1 MLITDSLIKS
11 VLLEAKV
18 SSSEDIILLEKSAK
32 AQDLDLYDYVL
43 ESNIL
48 PLQQLGQFIA
58 EKIGFPYVDLSHTKI
73 PIDILNVIPESV
85 ARKKYII
92 AFKKDEKGWH
102 VAASQPGDLSVV
114 NFIRKK
120 LGDKIVIY
128 YTTKKSLEEALS
140 SYSKD
145 IGTAFE
151 DVLAENIKSANK
163 SSKPAELSIIKIVD
177 TIIEYA
183 FKNKAS
189 DVHLEPESDHSLL
202 RFRIDGVLHDIVRLP
217 IKIHD
222 QLITRIKVMSNL
234 RIDTR
239 HIAQDGKIFK
249 KIYDKD
255 LNLRVS
261 IVPITRGEKVVLRL
275 LSEDGF
281 HLSLKELG
289 LSGES
294 LEKMQR
300 AYKKPYGMILAT
312 GPTGAGKTTSLYAIL
327 KDINTRDINIMTI
340 EDPVEFD
347 IENISQIQVNPKVGL
362 TFATGLRSIVRQ
374 DPDVIL
380 VGEIRDEETAKIA
393 VNSAMTGHLVLS
405 TLHTNDAAT
414 TVPRLL
420 DMGVEP
426 FLIASSVN
434 VVVGQRLVRRICEE
448 CRTSKQLSAKE
459 IEKLK
464 GVITFEE
471 MKKYLRVSNEGQS
484 VTAYYGKGCDVC
496 NNTGYRGRI
505 GIYEVLEV
513 NDEIRSAVISK
524 ANSGEI
530 AQIAIKSGMITMRQD
545 GLEKVSLGITT
556 VEELIRAIE
565 EYYAI

>member
-556 VEELIRAIE
+556 VEELVRAIE
-565 EYYAI
+565 E

>member
-48 PLQQLGQFIA
+48 PQQQLGQFIA
-58 EKIGFPYVDLSHTKI
+58 EKIGFPYVDLSHIKI

-434 VVVGQRLVRRICEE
+434 VIVGQRLVRRVCEE

-464 GVITFEE
+464 GVISFEE
-471 MKKYLRVSNEGQS
+471 MKKYLMVSNEGQS

-556 VEELIRAIE
+556 VEELVRAIE
-565 EYYAI
+565 E

>member
-18 SSSEDIILLEKSAK
+18 SSIEDITLLEKSAK
-32 AQDLDLYDYVL
+32 AQGVNLHEYVS
-43 ESNIL
+43 EANIL
-48 PLQQLGQFIA
+48 PQQQLGQFIA
-58 EKIGFPYVDLSHTKI
+58 EKIGFPYIDLSHIKI
-73 PIDILNVIPESV
+73 PIDILNIIPEYV
-85 ARKKYII
+85 ARKRYII

-102 VAASQPGDLSVV
+102 IATSQPGDLSVV

-120 LGDKIVIY
+120 LGDKVIIY

-140 SYSKD
+140 SYAKD
-145 IGTAFE
+145 ISIAFE

-189 DVHLEPESDHSLL
+189 DVHLEPENDHSLL

-281 HLSLKELG
+281 HLTLKELG
-289 LSGES
+289 LNGGS
-294 LEKMQR
+294 LEKMQK

-434 VVVGQRLVRRICEE
+434 VIVGQRLVRRVCEE
-448 CRTSKQLSAKE
+448 CRTSKQLTEQE

-464 GVITFEE
+464 GVISFDE
-471 MKKYLRVSNEGQS
+471 MKRYLRVGNEGKS
-484 VTAYYGKGCDVC
+484 VTVYYGKGCDVC
-496 NNTGYRGRI
+496 NNTGYRSRI

-513 NDEIRSAVISK
+513 NDEIRSAVIAKSN
-524 ANSGEI
+524 ASEI
-530 AQIAIKSGMITMRQD
+530 AQIAIKNGMTTMRQD

-556 VEELIRAIE
+556 VEELVRAIE
-565 EYYAI
+565 E